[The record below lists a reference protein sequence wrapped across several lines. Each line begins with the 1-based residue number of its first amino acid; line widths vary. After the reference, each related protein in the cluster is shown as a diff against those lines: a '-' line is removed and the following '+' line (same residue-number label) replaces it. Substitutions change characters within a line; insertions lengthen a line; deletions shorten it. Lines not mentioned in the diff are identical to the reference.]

1 MFSGTR
7 RGHCAG
13 ILLRFGILAG
23 SPEQVCERLVLVVKG
38 CKAGQ
43 RLAREDIL
51 ESAHQVIDAV
61 IQLECHPLGSRS
73 ACPFAVAGPI
83 VQSCPK

>member
-1 MFSGTR
+1 MFPGTR

-23 SPEQVCERLVLVVKG
+23 SPEQACEQLVDVVKG
-38 CKAGQ
+38 SKAGQ

-51 ESAHQVIDAV
+51 DSAHQVIDAV
-61 IQLECHPLGSRS
+61 IELECKPLGS
-73 ACPFAVAGPI
+73 
-83 VQSCPK
+83 